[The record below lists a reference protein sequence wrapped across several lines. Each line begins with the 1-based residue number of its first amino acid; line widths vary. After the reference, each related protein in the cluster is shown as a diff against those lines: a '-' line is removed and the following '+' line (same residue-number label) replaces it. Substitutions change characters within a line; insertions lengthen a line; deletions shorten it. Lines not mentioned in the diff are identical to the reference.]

1 MRVSRRTFLAGAA
14 TSAGALYPARAHAA
28 RGLSPTPDA
37 LPRAADISATDP
49 ADLSLIECA
58 ALLQGGK
65 LSSVEL
71 MNACLTRAE
80 HRDGAT
86 TAWIRVYPDYATSL
100 AKAADLTLAAAR
112 RSRTRTPLVTG
123 VPLAL
128 KDLYAVKGLPVTAS
142 SKVLAG
148 NIAIGDSTVWAR
160 LKAAGMVLLGHAET
174 DEFAFGVGTPQ
185 CGNPWN
191 PNDSPGGSSGGSGA
205 LLGARLIPAATGT
218 DTGGSLRLPAT
229 ACGITSIKPSFGR
242 VSAYG
247 VIPLLWSR
255 DHCGAMGRSAADAS
269 LLLSYM
275 AGHDYNDPATLS
287 APPIPPSAFPTVPTS
302 GSKPFTGKRF
312 GVITA
317 DVSGIPA
324 ATQAVFA
331 RFLTE
336 VQSLGATL
344 VDVALPSYPSAG
356 SAGTGEEEYA
366 EAGSYHRQ
374 FVPGSIGKYRAEY
387 QAFVA
392 AYVAA
397 QQAVGIGA
405 YLAFEQDRVRF
416 MHQYNALFADHQ
428 LTAILV
434 PGSSADGATRNELA
448 GTTVLSGSVPGDVR
462 WANHAGTPALTT
474 PAGRSAATGM
484 PFGVQI
490 GVLPWQELELLQLA
504 IDYQAAYPHWKEAP
518 PPLEVPRTLTTADV
532 VAPAAASVTD
542 PTNTVATRP
551 ALVVAPTRSVTP

>member
-1 MRVSRRTFLAGAA
+1 MRVSRRTFIAGAA
-14 TSAGALYPARAHAA
+14 AGAGTLYPSTAQGARRTGAPS
-28 RGLSPTPDA
+28 GELPSPTGVS
-37 LPRAADISATDP
+37 AADP
-49 ADLSLIECA
+49 ADLSLVECA
-58 ALLQGGK
+58 SLLQAGK

-71 MNACLTRAE
+71 MNACLTRSRQ
-80 HRDGAT
+80 RDGST
-86 TAWIRVYPDYATSL
+86 TAWIRVYPEYATSL
-100 AKAADLTLAAAR
+100 AQAADQALAAAR
-112 RSRTRTPLVTG
+112 RNRRQTPLVTG
-123 VPLAL
+123 IPLAL

-148 NIAIGDSTVWAR
+148 NIALGDSTVWAK
-160 LKAAGMVLLGHAET
+160 LNAAGMVLMGHSET

-191 PNDSPGGSSGGSGA
+191 PDDSPGGSSGGSGA

-229 ACGITSIKPSFGR
+229 ACGTTSIKPSFGR

-275 AGHDYNDPATLS
+275 AGQDYNDPATLS
-287 APPIPPSAFPTVPTS
+287 APPIAQSAYPTMPTS
-302 GSKPFTGKRF
+302 GPKPFTGKRF

-336 VQSLGATL
+336 VKSLGATL
-344 VDVALPSYPSAG
+344 VDATLPSYPSAG
-356 SAGTGEEEYA
+356 STGTGEEEYA
-366 EAGSYHRQ
+366 EAGSYHKQ
-374 FVPGSIGKYRAEY
+374 FLPGSLGKYRTEY
-387 QAFVA
+387 QALVA
-392 AYVAA
+392 ACVAA
-397 QQAVGIGA
+397 QQALGVGA
-405 YLAFEQDRVRF
+405 YLAFEQDRIRF
-416 MHQYNALFADHQ
+416 IHQYNALFADNQ
-428 LTAILV
+428 LTAILL
-434 PGSSADGATRNELA
+434 PGSSVDGATRNELA

-462 WANHAGTPALTT
+462 WANYAGAPALTT
-474 PAGRSAATGM
+474 PAGLSAATGM

-490 GVLPWQELELLQLA
+490 GVRPWQELDLLQLA
-504 IDYQAAYPHWKEAP
+504 IDYQAHFPYWAQAP
-518 PPLEVPRTLTTADV
+518 APLMTPRTLTTADV
-532 VAPAAASVTD
+532 VAPPSSATAD
-542 PTNTVATRP
+542 PTGTLGTRP
-551 ALVVAPTRSVTP
+551 ALALVPTRAA